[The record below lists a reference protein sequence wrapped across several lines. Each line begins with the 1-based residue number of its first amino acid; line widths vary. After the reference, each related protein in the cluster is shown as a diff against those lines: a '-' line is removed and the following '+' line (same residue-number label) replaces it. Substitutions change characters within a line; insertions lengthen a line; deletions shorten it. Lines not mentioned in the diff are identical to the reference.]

1 MFTLKV
7 AGTKHALKAES
18 VGHFDIMF
26 THQELK
32 NYRYIHKV
40 PWGVNQESPV
50 FEPGVVVNLCSIGKI
65 LWKNKTP
72 AFTNKVQMFH

>member
-1 MFTLKV
+1 MTTKSELIVYDKVYCLFALIELFMFTLKA

-18 VGHFDIMF
+18 VGRFDIMF

-40 PWGVNQESPV
+40 P
-50 FEPGVVVNLCSIGKI
+50 
-65 LWKNKTP
+65 
-72 AFTNKVQMFH
+72 